1 MTAHGIY
8 VRRRRQAA
16 SAMLA
21 VLAARAEVGRR
32 VAGAD
37 ADCRADTFP
46 LVVVFPCLAPNDPAP
61 VYSAPVHAGDLST
74 RARSIEARARTG
86 VPSWVVAAL
95 SLVALLS
102 CRSDRPLR
110 EVTLGL
116 SWIHHAQFSGPYYA
130 ARHGLYEKE
139 GLRVSFVPAA
149 ATRDPLD
156 EFVAGKYDFV
166 IAQPD
171 TLSIARLA
179 GHKVKAVAVSYRVHP
194 LVYVSLE
201 SSGIVRPQ
209 DFRGKKVGVAYSER
223 LPLMAML
230 RNLGIDPATVT
241 IVDRPY
247 DFDSLQSGSLDV
259 QACWLINELITARA
273 VGLKL
278 NVVSPYDYGIT
289 FYADLLT
296 VRESLIEEDPAL
308 VEKFVRATLRGWT
321 EALHDPQESA
331 KLALQYNPQLELP
344 HEVQVLKASAPLI
357 HTGTDRIGWMRDD
370 DWQGMI
376 RTLHEEGVIARQPP
390 AADLYTNR
398 FMEAPQPQR

>member
-1 MTAHGIY
+1 MSAHGIDA
-8 VRRRRQAA
+8 RRRRQAV
-16 SAMLA
+16 SAVL
-21 VLAARAEVGRR
+21 VLLAARAHVRCR
-32 VAGAD
+32 TTRAD
-37 ADCRADTFP
+37 EDCRADTFS
-46 LVVVFPCLAPNDPAP
+46 LVVVFLCLAPNGSAP
-61 VYSAPVHAGDLST
+61 VYSAPAHAGVLST
-74 RARSIEARARTG
+74 RASTG
-86 VPSWVVAAL
+86 VASWVMAAL
-95 SLVALLS
+95 SLVALVS

-116 SWIHHAQFSGPYYA
+116 SWIHHSQFSGPYYA

-139 GLRVSFVPAA
+139 GLHVSFVPAT

-179 GHKVKAVAVSYRVHP
+179 GHKVKAVAVTYRIHP
-194 LVYVSLE
+194 LVYVSLA
-201 SSGIVRPQ
+201 SSGLTRPQ
-209 DFRGKKVGVAYSER
+209 DFSGKKIGVAYSER

-241 IVDRPY
+241 LVNRPY
-247 DFDSLQSGSLDV
+247 DFDSLQKGVLDV

-273 VGLKL
+273 NGLKL
-278 NVVSPYDYGIT
+278 NVISPYDYGIT

-296 VRESLIEEDPAL
+296 VRESLIEEDPEL

-321 EALHDPQESA
+321 EALHDPEESA
-331 KLALQYNPQLELP
+331 KLALQYNPQLQLP

-357 HTGTDRIGWMRDD
+357 HTGIDRIGWMRDE
-370 DWQGMI
+370 DWREMI
-376 RTLHEEGVIARQPP
+376 RTLHEEHVIARQLP
-390 AADLYTNR
+390 AGDMYTTR
-398 FMEAPQPQR
+398 FLKALQPQR